1 MEELDEFVR
10 IMTIPAE
17 ELKDKG
23 GMQKQLLSRGVS
35 HITIEN
41 MADNEDEFSDDEE
54 RKLAKKLYAR
64 TASEVKTA
72 LESVRLG
79 EAITNVEGIRE
90 VVNEM
95 MSSLLRK
102 KSALLGLTSIKNYD
116 EYTFYHS
123 INVGVLS
130 LGLGSYLSLRDDM
143 LEGLGIGGLLHDI
156 GKISIPESILNKPGK
171 FNKQE
176 WDIMRAHPVEGARV
190 LRKTPGISDCAPVV
204 AFEHHIK
211 YDLSGYPHL
220 IKRRPLS
227 SYSLVVGIADC
238 YDAMTTLRPYQ
249 KPRTPAEALKI
260 MLELIGKDFEP
271 RLMNRFVE
279 MIGTYPVGSFVRLDT
294 NEFAVVY
301 YANSEDADRP
311 KVKVIMDSEGN
322 QVAPARIED
331 LRIKDPETGRHY
343 RSIVQVLN
351 PTSKGINIAEF
362 L

>member
-1 MEELDEFVR
+1 
-10 IMTIPAE
+10 
-17 ELKDKG
+17 
-23 GMQKQLLSRGVS
+23 
-35 HITIEN
+35 
-41 MADNEDEFSDDEE
+41 
-54 RKLAKKLYAR
+54 
-64 TASEVKTA
+64 
-72 LESVRLG
+72 
-79 EAITNVEGIRE
+79 
-90 VVNEM
+90 
-95 MSSLLRK
+95 
-102 KSALLGLTSIKNYD
+102 
-116 EYTFYHS
+116 
-123 INVGVLS
+123 
-130 LGLGSYLSLRDDM
+130 
-143 LEGLGIGGLLHDI
+143 
-156 GKISIPESILNKPGK
+156 
-171 FNKQE
+171 
-176 WDIMRAHPVEGARV
+176 MRAHPAEGARV

-311 KVKVIMDSEGN
+311 KVKVIMDSGGN

-331 LRIKDPETGRHY
+331 LRLKDPETGHHY

-351 PTSKGINIAEF
+351 PTSKGINIAEY